1 MNAEEVLKKLEQML
15 ESSQD
20 FKITLKN
27 LNQEFQF
34 LDNQIESLDLNW
46 STKNLENE
54 KSEQDKIEEFEEI
67 MFLQKLVDPEPQIDY
82 FELKFIGFSG
92 NLEQ

>member
-20 FKITLKN
+20 FKMTLKN

-67 MFLQKLVDPEPQIDY
+67 MFLQKLVDSESQIDY